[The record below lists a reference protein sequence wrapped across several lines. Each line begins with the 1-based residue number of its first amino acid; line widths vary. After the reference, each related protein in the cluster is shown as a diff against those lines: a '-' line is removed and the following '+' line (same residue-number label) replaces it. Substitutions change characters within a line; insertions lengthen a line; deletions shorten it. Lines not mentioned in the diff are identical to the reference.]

1 MKASSKII
9 IICLIMTLL
18 ISLCAGIIVTVLLDN
33 VKKEEYNTFSKIVS
47 DIREKYPDVSE
58 EEIISI
64 LNSESADSKTTG
76 LLRSYGITDDDWVA
90 VNNTRTGFSVSV
102 CAGVICLAS
111 GLCLTSVILIYIVRQ
126 KKKIKELTRYVHMIN
141 EGKYDLYPEKNSE
154 EETSV
159 LQNEIYKTTVVL
171 REKIEKAIKARIQ
184 LKDSISDISHQLKT
198 PLTSVTLMLDNLNDD
213 LPLQLRRKFMRDI
226 KTQTNH
232 ISFLIRS
239 LLTLSRLDADVID
252 FHKEAI
258 PLKPLLD
265 SCISHTEI
273 MAELRGVTVCVIA
286 DEKCSALCDKKWTV
300 EAITNIVKNCIEHT
314 PSGGNVCIT
323 AQENK
328 LYTRITVRD
337 SGCGISREDL
347 PHIFDRFYR
356 AKNSDENSVGIGLS
370 LTKAIIEKQGGYI
383 SAVSGQGEGSEFVIR
398 FPAHD

>member
-76 LLRSYGITDDDWVA
+76 LLRSYGITDDGWVA

-171 REKIEKAIKARIQ
+171 REKSEKA
-184 LKDSISDISHQLKT
+184 
-198 PLTSVTLMLDNLNDD
+198 
-213 LPLQLRRKFMRDI
+213 
-226 KTQTNH
+226 
-232 ISFLIRS
+232 
-239 LLTLSRLDADVID
+239 
-252 FHKEAI
+252 
-258 PLKPLLD
+258 
-265 SCISHTEI
+265 
-273 MAELRGVTVCVIA
+273 
-286 DEKCSALCDKKWTV
+286 
-300 EAITNIVKNCIEHT
+300 
-314 PSGGNVCIT
+314 
-323 AQENK
+323 
-328 LYTRITVRD
+328 
-337 SGCGISREDL
+337 
-347 PHIFDRFYR
+347 
-356 AKNSDENSVGIGLS
+356 
-370 LTKAIIEKQGGYI
+370 
-383 SAVSGQGEGSEFVIR
+383 
-398 FPAHD
+398 

>member
-18 ISLCAGIIVTVLLDN
+18 ISLCARIIVTVLLDN

-171 REKIEKAIKARIQ
+171 REKSEKAIKARIQ

-286 DEKCSALCDKKWTV
+286 DEKCSALCDKKWTA

-383 SAVSGQGEGSEFVIR
+383 SAASGQGEGSEFVIR
-398 FPAHD
+398 FPAHE

>member
-76 LLRSYGITDDDWVA
+76 LLRSYGITDDGWVA

-171 REKIEKAIKARIQ
+171 REKSEKAIKARIQ

-286 DEKCSALCDKKWTV
+286 DEKCSALCDKKWTA

-314 PSGGNVCIT
+314 PSGGNVCVT

-383 SAVSGQGEGSEFVIR
+383 SAASGQGEGSEFVIR

>member
-171 REKIEKAIKARIQ
+171 REKSEKAIKARIQ

-286 DEKCSALCDKKWTV
+286 DEKCSAKKKKKWTV

>member
-18 ISLCAGIIVTVLLDN
+18 ISLCARIIVTVLLDN

-58 EEIISI
+58 EEIIGI
-64 LNSESADSKTTG
+64 LNSESADSETTG
-76 LLRSYGITDDDWVA
+76 LLRSYGITDNDWIA
-90 VNNTRTGFSVSV
+90 VNNTRTSFSVSV

-171 REKIEKAIKARIQ
+171 REKSEKAIKARIQ

-213 LPLQLRRKFMRDI
+213 LPLQLRRNFMRDI

-286 DEKCSALCDKKWTV
+286 DEKCSALCDKKWTA

-383 SAVSGQGEGSEFVIR
+383 SAASGQGAGSEFVIR

>member
-18 ISLCAGIIVTVLLDN
+18 ISLCARIIVTVLLDN

-171 REKIEKAIKARIQ
+171 REKSEKAIKARIQ

-286 DEKCSALCDKKWTV
+286 DEKCSALCDKKWTA

-383 SAVSGQGEGSEFVIR
+383 SAASGQGAGSEFVIR
-398 FPAHD
+398 FPAHE